1 MRNAL
6 LLTVQ
11 YCRFREDEEKKSDI
25 FTVIC
30 SEATA
35 R

>member
-11 YCRFREDEEKKSDI
+11 YCRFRENEESDI